1 MATARTAN
9 PFDEFDA
16 PATGASSANPFD
28 EFDASPS
35 TTFRQQRGTGDPA
48 VKERV
53 KSLGESLNVYLTED
67 PDRSE
72 YSGVQTGV
80 ATAGG
85 AGLGAVAPKALQYGG
100 KALSIL
106 PGGYGKA
113 GKVIEKFGEEFGKTS
128 ALKRTAGGGAA
139 GGATDVLEQTGE
151 VLGIPR
157 MYTMPASAAAVAAAP
172 SALKGAL
179 SLLPGRVGVTLRGAS
194 KTLDQLL
201 KSTPEELDR
210 MPKKTREM
218 IETQLNR
225 IRGGERSLEPQIE
238 IYRGLKEMA
247 DNTLLTAR
255 LRGYDL
261 DDQAKKLVDD
271 FKNITIPE
279 KTQRINAIQSQF
291 EKHAENLRQTA
302 EARGKIILE
311 EANIKAAQLYS
322 RAESGSTEVKRKAS
336 KDAQAIVDE
345 ARKRIKADQD
355 QTNGEINRVQ
365 KTIQN
370 LRKTS
375 GQRVEKAEQ
384 GIKQIGEPVE
394 ATPFGQSVRTESGTV
409 LGDLKLVRENEV
421 KTNINNVR
429 TAATQKE
436 AGGFDYRT
444 DSPAYQ
450 NFVRLIEKE
459 KFDPETGLVSN
470 PQQLQS
476 ELDSLLIQLKGGAPQ
491 AKGGMQAEMDAL
503 LGGGTGGQ
511 DKRLSFDALEKL
523 RRIYRD
529 EAFGLPKE
537 RASAMSQQ
545 QSGRIADA
553 IEAIQKDMVGKDL
566 MDTYLRGYAKSSEPL
581 KVFNTPVGQVLTG
594 KNVKDPDLFKRYAA
608 DIGPVLFNNAE
619 SVQQLTAIVGKPRAE
634 ELARQFVATELRFS
648 SPDQIKNFVQNP
660 KVKDW
665 IVNFPALQKELEAG
679 SVSALTAK
687 TVAEKRGVLAGAL
700 GTQTIPKITSALE
713 RRTGERTTEQA
724 ARARQA
730 LTEGRKGSAAI
741 LTDAEKQAQALT
753 TGAQTRAG
761 ELVTGAEK
769 TIAEQ
774 APTVQRRVGQI
785 EKEIE
790 TGLTET
796 QKQAA
801 QLTGQKQEV
810 MKVAEKKANDLL
822 SNTTDE
828 SRLRDIFFSSN
839 EKEWDALA
847 EMVKSRPDLQ
857 DSMSRA
863 IGQLVASRP
872 NMGEQTF
879 KEISNRLTSRGLASV
894 DQMLEM
900 GDTLKAILLTPIS
913 VEQKSQYIYN
923 MIKRAI
929 GATGGLAAGGAVSFA
944 GQE

>member
-1 MATARTAN
+1 MAN

-16 PATGASSANPFD
+16 PTAGTSAANPFD
-28 EFDASPS
+28 EFDAKPS
-35 TTFRQQRGTGDPA
+35 TAFRQQRGTGDPA

-53 KSLGESLNVYLTED
+53 KGLGESLNVYFTED
-67 PDRSE
+67 PERNE
-72 YSGVQTGV
+72 FSGVQTGV

-85 AGLGAVAPKALQYGG
+85 GALMAAAPKAMQGVG
-100 KALSIL
+100 KLVSIL
-106 PGGYGKA
+106 PGVYGRAGKA
-113 GKVIEKFGEEFGKTS
+113 LETFGKEFGKTS
-128 ALKRTAGGGAA
+128 AAKRTAGGAAA
-139 GGATDVLEQTGE
+139 GGATDALEQGGE
-151 VLGIPR
+151 MLGIPR
-157 MYTMPASAAAVAAAP
+157 MYTMPATAVATAAAP

-179 SLLPGRVGVTLRGAS
+179 GLLPGRVGVFMRGAS
-194 KTLDQLL
+194 KRIGELL
-201 KSTPEELDR
+201 TSEGATEK
-210 MPKKTREM
+210 MPQKTREL

-247 DNTLLTAR
+247 DDTLLTAR
-255 LRGYDL
+255 VKGYDL
-261 DDQAKKLVDD
+261 DNQAKKLVDD

-291 EKHAENLRQTA
+291 DQHAENLRKTA
-302 EARGKIILE
+302 EARGQIILE
-311 EANIKAAQLYS
+311 EANVKAAQLYS
-322 RAESGSTEVKRKAS
+322 QAETGSVDVRRKAS

-355 QTNGEINRVQ
+355 QIGNEIKRVQ
-365 KTIQN
+365 ETIQN

-375 GQRVEKAEQ
+375 GQRVEKASQE
-384 GIKQIGEPVE
+384 IKTIGEPVE
-394 ATPFGQSVRTESGTV
+394 ATPFGQAARTESGTV
-409 LGDLKLVRENEV
+409 LDDLKLVRENEV

-429 TAATQKE
+429 TAAGQKE
-436 AGGFDYRT
+436 ASGFDYRN

-450 NFVRLIEKE
+450 NFVRVVEQEKLN
-459 KFDPETGLVSN
+459 PETGLVDN
-470 PQQLQS
+470 PKQLQS
-476 ELDSLLIQLKGGAPQ
+476 ELDSLLVQLKGGAPQ
-491 AKGGMQAEMDAL
+491 SKGGMQAEMDAL
-503 LGGGTGGQ
+503 LGGEATGQ
-511 DKRLSFDALEKL
+511 DTRMSFNGLEKL

-566 MDTYLRGYAKSSEPL
+566 MDAYLRGYAKSSEPL

-594 KNVKDPDLFKRYAA
+594 KNVKDPELFKRYAA

-619 SVQQLTAIVGKPRAE
+619 SVQQLAAIVGTPRAE
-634 ELARQFVATELRFS
+634 EMARQFVATKLRYS
-648 SPDQIKNFVQNP
+648 SPDQIKDFVQNP
-660 KVKDW
+660 KIKDW
-665 IVNFPALQKELEAG
+665 IVNFPTLQKELQAG
-679 SVSALTAK
+679 SVSALTAQAVSK
-687 TVAEKRGVLAGAL
+687 KRGVLADAL

-713 RRTGERTTEQA
+713 TRTGQRTSEQA
-724 ARARQA
+724 KRARKT
-730 LTEGRKGSAAI
+730 LTEGRESSAAM
-741 LTDAEKQAQALT
+741 LTEAEKQAQGIMT
-753 TGAQTRAG
+753 EAQK
-761 ELVTGAEK
+761 EAEAFTSSVEK
-769 TIAEQ
+769 RISKNE
-774 APTVQRRVGQI
+774 APAAQKEINVLK
-785 EKEIE
+785 KEIE
-790 TGLTET
+790 KGTNEAE
-796 QKQAA
+796 KQAG
-801 QLTGQKQEV
+801 QLTKEAEEIN
-810 MKVAEKKANDLL
+810 KVAQKKANELL
-822 SNTTDE
+822 ANTTDE

-900 GDTLKAILLTPIS
+900 GDTLKAILLTPVS
-913 VEQKSQYIYN
+913 TEQKYQTIYN
-923 MIKRAI
+923 MLKRAI
-929 GATGGLAAGGAVSFA
+929 GATGGLTAGGVVSFA

>member
-16 PATGASSANPFD
+16 PATGANSANPFD

-100 KALSIL
+100 KALSL
-106 PGGYGKA
+106 FPGPYGKV
-113 GKVIEKFGEEFGKTS
+113 GKGMESIGKEFGKTS
-128 ALKRTAGGGAA
+128 ATKRTLGGGAA
-139 GGATDVLEQTGE
+139 GGSTDVLEQTGE
-151 VLGIPR
+151 ILGIPR

-172 SALKGAL
+172 TALKGAL

-201 KSTPEELDR
+201 KSSPEELDR
-210 MPKKTREM
+210 MPKKTRDM

-247 DNTLLTAR
+247 DSTLLTAR
-255 LRGYDL
+255 VRGYEL
-261 DDQAKKLVDD
+261 DAQAAKMVDD

-311 EANIKAAQLYS
+311 EANIKAAQLYGQ
-322 RAESGSTEVKRKAS
+322 AESGSAEVKRKAS
-336 KDAQAIVDE
+336 KDAKEIVDE
-345 ARKRIKADQD
+345 ARRRIKADQE
-355 QTNGEINRVQ
+355 QTSNEINRVQ

-409 LGDLKLVRENEV
+409 LNDLKLVRENEV

-476 ELDSLLIQLKGGAPQ
+476 ELDSLLVQLKGGAPQ
-491 AKGGMQAEMDAL
+491 AKSGMQAEMDAL
-503 LGGGTGGQ
+503 LGGGAGGQ

-608 DIGPVLFNNAE
+608 DIGPVLFNNSE

-634 ELARQFVATELRFS
+634 ELARQFVATELRYS

-679 SVSALTAK
+679 SVAALTAK

-724 ARARQA
+724 AKARQA
-730 LTEGRKGSAAI
+730 LTEGRKGAAAI
-741 LTDAEKQAQALT
+741 LTDAEKQAQGIT

-790 TGLTET
+790 TGLTEAE
-796 QKQAA
+796 KQAA

-810 MKVAEKKANDLL
+810 LKVAEKKANDLL

>member
-1 MATARTAN
+1 MATSITAN

-16 PATGASSANPFD
+16 PATNAANPFD
-28 EFDASPS
+28 EFDAKPS
-35 TTFRQQRGTGDPA
+35 TAFRQQRGTGDPA

-67 PDRSE
+67 PERGE

-85 AGLGAVAPKALQYGG
+85 AGLAAVAPKALQYGG

-106 PGGYGKA
+106 PGGYGKV
-113 GKVIEKFGEEFGKTS
+113 GKVIEKIGEELGKTS
-128 ALKRTAGGGAA
+128 AVKRTIGGGAT
-139 GGATDVLEQTGE
+139 GASTDVLEQHGE
-151 VLGIPR
+151 MLGIPR
-157 MYTMPASAAAVAAAP
+157 MYTMPASAAAITAAP
-172 SALKGAL
+172 TAVKGIL
-179 SLLPGRVGVTLRGAS
+179 GLFPGRVGVVMRGAS
-194 KTLDQLL
+194 KRIGELL
-201 KSTPEELDR
+201 SSESATEK
-210 MPKKTREM
+210 MPQQTREL

-247 DNTLLTAR
+247 DDTLLTAR
-255 LRGYDL
+255 VRGYSL
-261 DDQAKKLVDD
+261 DAEAKKLVDD

-302 EARGKIILE
+302 EARGQIILE
-311 EANIKAAQLYS
+311 EANVKAAQLYGQ
-322 RAESGSTEVKRKAS
+322 AEKGSVEVRRKAS
-336 KDAQAIVDE
+336 KDAKEIVDE
-345 ARKRIKADQD
+345 ARRRIKADQE
-355 QTNGEINRVQ
+355 QTSNEINRVQ

-409 LGDLKLVRENEV
+409 LNDLKLVRENEV

-476 ELDSLLIQLKGGAPQ
+476 ELDSLLVQLKGGAPQ

-503 LGGGTGGQ
+503 LGGGAGGQ

-545 QSGRIADA
+545 QPGRIADA

-594 KNVKDPDLFKRYAA
+594 KNVKDPELFKRYAA

-634 ELARQFVATELRFS
+634 ELARQFVATELRYS

-665 IVNFPALQKELEAG
+665 ISSFPALQKELESGA
-679 SVSALTAK
+679 VSALTAQAVSK
-687 TVAEKRGVLAGAL
+687 KRGALANAL
-700 GTQTIPKITSALE
+700 GTDTIPKMTSRLE
-713 RRTGERTTEQA
+713 TRTGERTTEQA
-724 ARARQA
+724 GRARKT
-730 LTEGRKGSAAI
+730 LTEGRKESAAI
-741 LTDAEKQAQALT
+741 LTDAEKQAQGLT

-790 TGLTET
+790 TGLTEAE
-796 QKQAA
+796 KQAA

-810 MKVAEKKANDLL
+810 LKVAEKKANDLL

-900 GDTLKAILLTPIS
+900 GDTLKAILLTPVS
-913 VEQKSQYIYN
+913 TEQKYQTIYN
-923 MIKRAI
+923 MLKRAI
-929 GATGGLAAGGAVSFA
+929 GATGGLTAGGAVSFA

>member
-1 MATARTAN
+1 M
-9 PFDEFDA
+9 
-16 PATGASSANPFD
+16 
-28 EFDASPS
+28 
-35 TTFRQQRGTGDPA
+35 
-48 VKERV
+48 
-53 KSLGESLNVYLTED
+53 ESI
-67 PDRSE
+67 
-72 YSGVQTGV
+72 
-80 ATAGG
+80 
-85 AGLGAVAPKALQYGG
+85 G
-100 KALSIL
+100 K
-106 PGGYGKA
+106 
-113 GKVIEKFGEEFGKTS
+113 EFGKTS
-128 ALKRTAGGGAA
+128 ATKRTLGGGAA

-151 VLGIPR
+151 ILGVPR
-157 MYTMPASAAAVAAAP
+157 MYTMPASAAAVTAAP
-172 SALKGAL
+172 TALKGAL

-201 KSTPEELDR
+201 KSSPEELDR
-210 MPKKTREM
+210 MPKKSRDM

-225 IRGGERSLEPQIE
+225 IRGGERSLEPQLE

-247 DNTLLTAR
+247 DDTLLTAR
-255 LRGYDL
+255 VRGYEL
-261 DDQAKKLVDD
+261 DAQAAKMVDD

-322 RAESGSTEVKRKAS
+322 QAEAGSSEVKRKAS
-336 KDAQAIVDE
+336 KDAKEIVDE

-365 KTIQN
+365 KTIQD

-375 GQRVEKAEQ
+375 GQRVEKAQ
-384 GIKQIGEPVE
+384 QDIKQIGEPVE
-394 ATPFGQSVRTESGTV
+394 ATPFGQSVRTESGSALTK
-409 LGDLKLVRENEV
+409 LKSVRETEV

-429 TAATQKE
+429 SAAGQKE

-476 ELDSLLIQLKGGAPQ
+476 ELDSLLVQLKGGAAQ

-553 IEAIQKDMVGKDL
+553 IEAIQKDMVGTNL

-665 IVNFPALQKELEAG
+665 ISNFPSLQKELEAG
-679 SVSALTAK
+679 SISALTAK

-741 LTDAEKQAQALT
+741 LTDAEKQAQGLT
-753 TGAQTRAG
+753 TGAQARAG

-785 EKEIE
+785 EQEIK
-790 TGLTET
+790 TGLTEAET
-796 QKQAA
+796 KAG

-810 MKVAEKKANDLL
+810 LKIAEKKANDLL

-929 GATGGLAAGGAVSFA
+929 GATGGLASGGAVSFA

>member
-1 MATARTAN
+1 MANDVPDWAKDT
-9 PFDEFDA
+9 
-16 PATGASSANPFD
+16 PATTTVPDWAKETGAS
-28 EFDASPS
+28 
-35 TTFRQQRGTGDPA
+35 TVFRQQRGTGDPA

-67 PDRSE
+67 PERGE
-72 YSGVQTGV
+72 YSGLQTGV

-85 AGLGAVAPKALQYGG
+85 GALMAVAPKAMQGVG
-100 KALSIL
+100 KLASIL
-106 PGGYGKA
+106 PGGYGRA
-113 GKVIEKFGEEFGKTS
+113 GKALETFGKEFGKTS
-128 ALKRTAGGGAA
+128 TAKRTAA
-139 GGATDVLEQTGE
+139 GGATGAASDVLEQGGE
-151 VLGIPR
+151 MLGIPR
-157 MYTMPASAAAVAAAP
+157 MYTMPADALAVTAAP
-172 SALKGAL
+172 VMVKPLTYLFGSRIG
-179 SLLPGRVGVTLRGAS
+179 SFLRGGS
-194 KTLDQLL
+194 KRIG
-201 KSTPEELDR
+201 ELIQDPSATEK
-210 MPKKTREM
+210 MPQKTREL

-225 IRGGERSLEPQIE
+225 IRGGERSLEPQLE

-247 DNTLLTAR
+247 DDTVNAARYQGLTLEN
-255 LRGYDL
+255 
-261 DDQAKKLVDD
+261 QAKKLVDD
-271 FKNITIPE
+271 FANITIPE

-291 EKHAENLRQTA
+291 DQHAENLRKTA
-302 EARGKIILE
+302 EARGQIILE
-311 EANIKAAQLYS
+311 EANLKTAQLRYQAETGS
-322 RAESGSTEVKRKAS
+322 AEFKSKARADA
-336 KDAQAIVDE
+336 KDIIDD
-345 ARKRIKADQD
+345 ARKRIKSDKD
-355 QTNGEINRVQ
+355 QTDNEIKRVQ
-365 KTIQN
+365 ETIQN

-409 LGDLKLVRENEV
+409 LNDLKLVRENEV

-476 ELDSLLIQLKGGAPQ
+476 ELDSLLVQLKGGAPQ
-491 AKGGMQAEMDAL
+491 AKGGMQDEMDAL

-634 ELARQFVATELRFS
+634 ELARQFVATELRYS

-665 IVNFPALQKELEAG
+665 IVNFPTLQKELEAG
-679 SVSALTAK
+679 SVSALTAQAVSK
-687 TVAEKRGVLAGAL
+687 KRGALADAL
-700 GTQTIPKITSALE
+700 GTSTIPKLTSALE

-724 ARARQA
+724 GRARKT
-730 LTEGRKGSAAI
+730 LTEGRKESAAI
-741 LTDAEKQAQALT
+741 LTDAEKQAQGIT
-753 TGAQTRAG
+753 TGAQSEAANLATAVEKNITRK
-761 ELVTGAEK
+761 E
-769 TIAEQ
+769 
-774 APTVQRRVGQI
+774 APAAQ
-785 EKEIE
+785 KEIKQIQKEIKTGTAE
-790 TGLTET
+790 TE
-796 QKQAA
+796 KQAG
-801 QLTGQKQEV
+801 QLTKQAEEIN
-810 MKVAEKKANDLL
+810 KVAQKKANELL
-822 SNTTDE
+822 ANTTDE

-900 GDTLKAILLTPIS
+900 GDTLKAILLTPVS
-913 VEQKSQYIYN
+913 TEQKYQTIYN
-923 MIKRAI
+923 MLKRAI
-929 GATGGLAAGGAVSFA
+929 GATGGLTAGGAVSFA

>member
-1 MATARTAN
+1 MAN

-16 PATGASSANPFD
+16 PVAGESAANPFD
-28 EFDASPS
+28 EFDAKPS
-35 TTFRQQRGTGDPA
+35 TAFRQQRGTGDPA

-53 KSLGESLNVYLTED
+53 KGLGESLNVYFTED
-67 PDRSE
+67 PERSE
-72 YSGVQTGV
+72 FSGLQTGV

-85 AGLGAVAPKALQYGG
+85 AGLSAVAPKALQYGG

-106 PGGYGKA
+106 PGVYGKV
-113 GKVIEKFGEEFGKTS
+113 GKVIEKTGEELGKTS
-128 ALKRTAGGGAA
+128 ALKRTFGGGAA
-139 GGATDVLEQTGE
+139 GASTDVLEQGGE
-151 VLGIPR
+151 MLGIPR
-157 MYTMPASAAAVAAAP
+157 MYTMPASAAAVSAAP
-172 SALKGAL
+172 SALKGVL
-179 SLLPGRVGVTLRGAS
+179 SLIPGRTGVTLRGAS
-194 KTLDQLL
+194 KTVEQLL
-201 KSTPEELDR
+201 KYSPEELDR
-210 MPKKTREM
+210 MPKKTKEM

-247 DNTLLTAR
+247 DSTLNTAR
-255 LRGYDL
+255 YEGMQLEN
-261 DDQAKKLVDD
+261 QAKKLVDD

-311 EANIKAAQLYS
+311 EANVKAAQLYGQ
-322 RAESGSTEVKRKAS
+322 AETGSVEVRRKAS
-336 KDAQAIVDE
+336 KDAKDIVDE
-345 ARKRIKADQD
+345 ARKRIKSDQD
-355 QTNGEINRVQ
+355 QTNNEIKRVQ
-365 KTIQN
+365 ETIQN

-375 GQRVEKAEQ
+375 GQRVQKASQ
-384 GIKQIGEPVE
+384 DIKAIGEPVE
-394 ATPFGQSVRTESGTV
+394 ATPFGQAARTESGTV
-409 LGDLKLVRENEV
+409 LDDLKLVRENEV

-429 TAATQKE
+429 TAASQKE
-436 AGGFDYRT
+436 ASGFDYRN

-450 NFVRLIEKE
+450 NFVRVVEQEKLN
-459 KFDPETGLVSN
+459 PETGLVDN
-470 PQQLQS
+470 PKQLQS
-476 ELDSLLIQLKGGAPQ
+476 ELDSLLVQLKGGAPQ
-491 AKGGMQAEMDAL
+491 AKDGMQAEMDAL
-503 LGGGTGGQ
+503 LGGEATGQ
-511 DKRLSFDALEKL
+511 DTRMSFNGLEKL

-566 MDTYLRGYAKSSEPL
+566 MDAYLRGYAKSSEPL
-581 KVFNTPVGQVLTG
+581 KVFNTPVGQVLTS
-594 KNVKDPDLFKRYAA
+594 KNVKDPELFKRYAA

-619 SVQQLTAIVGKPRAE
+619 SVQQLAAIVGTPRAE
-634 ELARQFVATELRFS
+634 EMARQFVATKLRYS
-648 SPDQIKNFVQNP
+648 SPDQIKKFVQDP
-660 KVKDW
+660 QIKDW
-665 IVNFPALQKELEAG
+665 IVNFPTLQKELEAG

-687 TVAEKRGVLAGAL
+687 AVSEKRGTLAKAL
-700 GTQTIPKITSALE
+700 GTETIPKLTSALE
-713 RRTGERTTEQA
+713 TRTGQRTTEQA
-724 ARARQA
+724 KRARKT
-730 LTEGRKGSAAI
+730 LTEGREGSAAM
-741 LTDAEKQAQALT
+741 LTDAEKQAQGIT
-753 TGAQTRAG
+753 TGAQKQAS
-761 ELVTGAEK
+761 ELLAGAET
-769 TIAEQ
+769 TIGEQ
-774 APTVQRRVGQI
+774 APAVQKRVGQI
-785 EKEIE
+785 GKEIE
-790 TGLTET
+790 TGLTEAE
-796 QKQAA
+796 KQAGK
-801 QLTGQKQEV
+801 LTGQAQDVIKN
-810 MKVAEKKANDLL
+810 AEKKANELL
-822 SNTTDE
+822 ANTTDE

-913 VEQKSQYIYN
+913 VEQKSQYIYG
-923 MIKRAI
+923 MLKRAI
-929 GATGGLAAGGAVSFA
+929 GATGGLTAGGVVSFA

>member
-1 MATARTAN
+1 M
-9 PFDEFDA
+9 
-16 PATGASSANPFD
+16 
-28 EFDASPS
+28 
-35 TTFRQQRGTGDPA
+35 
-48 VKERV
+48 
-53 KSLGESLNVYLTED
+53 
-67 PDRSE
+67 
-72 YSGVQTGV
+72 
-80 ATAGG
+80 
-85 AGLGAVAPKALQYGG
+85 
-100 KALSIL
+100 
-106 PGGYGKA
+106 
-113 GKVIEKFGEEFGKTS
+113 
-128 ALKRTAGGGAA
+128 
-139 GGATDVLEQTGE
+139 
-151 VLGIPR
+151 
-157 MYTMPASAAAVAAAP
+157 
-172 SALKGAL
+172 
-179 SLLPGRVGVTLRGAS
+179 
-194 KTLDQLL
+194 
-201 KSTPEELDR
+201 
-210 MPKKTREM
+210 
-218 IETQLNR
+218 
-225 IRGGERSLEPQIE
+225 
-238 IYRGLKEMA
+238 
-247 DNTLLTAR
+247 
-255 LRGYDL
+255 
-261 DDQAKKLVDD
+261 
-271 FKNITIPE
+271 
-279 KTQRINAIQSQF
+279 
-291 EKHAENLRQTA
+291 
-302 EARGKIILE
+302 
-311 EANIKAAQLYS
+311 
-322 RAESGSTEVKRKAS
+322 
-336 KDAQAIVDE
+336 
-345 ARKRIKADQD
+345 
-355 QTNGEINRVQ
+355 
-365 KTIQN
+365 
-370 LRKTS
+370 RKTS